1 MALHRGSARP
11 DDRAMSAEPLTLL
24 RDTWFTA
31 DMPPAIVSRLAEL
44 GEVRDFAANAP
55 IISSGAPCAALGLLL
70 DGCVALRI
78 RVPGDPS
85 RTILTLEGG
94 DIVGWSAILPPPS
107 VATATAVAIVPTRV
121 MLFER
126 GRLAAAMSAD
136 CTLAEAVTRRVLQ
149 AVARRLQATR
159 LQLLD
164 VYRPEREPW

>member
-1 MALHRGSARP
+1 
-11 DDRAMSAEPLTLL
+11 MSAEPETLL

-31 DMPPAIVSRLAEL
+31 DMSPAIVSRLAEM
-44 GEVRDFAANAP
+44 GEIRDFPANAP
-55 IISSGAPCAALGLLL
+55 IISAGAPCPALGLLL

-78 RVPGDPS
+78 RVPGDPA

-94 DIVGWSAILPPPS
+94 DIVGWSAILPPS

-136 CTLAEAVTRRVLQ
+136 CTLAEAVTRRILQ